1 MLQVIVTRGL
11 PASGKSTWSK
21 SIIDKNPNSYK
32 RINKDDL
39 RAMLDND
46 KHSTDMEKFIIK
58 VRDSLILLALQE
70 GKHVIVD
77 DTNLADKHIERIKQ
91 LINGKAQLIIKDF
104 TDVPLETCIKQ
115 DLKRNKSVGEK
126 VIRDL
131 YNQYL
136 RKIEV
141 YNEDKNLPKAII
153 VDVDGTLAIMNNR
166 SPFDWNKVGEDLCN
180 ETIKNIVNNYNGDKV
195 IIMSGRDSVCR
206 DLTIQWLKVN
216 NIKFDEIFMREQ
228 GNTEKDSIVKRRLFE
243 QNVRG
248 KYYVQYVLDDRISVC
263 RGWFEMGLQLLRVG
277 DPDVNF

>member
-21 SIIDKNPNSYK
+21 NVIDKNPNSYK

-46 KHSTDMEKFIIK
+46 KHSTDMEKFILK

-91 LINGKAQLIIKDF
+91 LIHGKAQLIIKDF

-115 DLKRNKSVGEK
+115 DLKRSKSVGEK

-141 YNEDKNLPKAII
+141 YNENKNLPKAII

-228 GNTEKDSIVKRRLFE
+228 GNMEKDSIVKRRLFE

-248 KYYVQYVLDDRISVC
+248 KYYVEYVLDDRSTVVETW
-263 RGWFEMGLQLLRVG
+263 REMGLICLQVAEG
-277 DPDVNF
+277 NF

>member
-21 SIIDKNPNSYK
+21 SVIDKNPNSYK

-58 VRDSLILLALQE
+58 VRDTLILLALQE

-91 LINGKAQLIIKDF
+91 LIHGKAQLIIKDF
-104 TDVPLETCIKQ
+104 TDIPLETCIKQ
-115 DLKRNKSVGEK
+115 DLKRSKSVGEK

-141 YNEDKNLPKAII
+141 YNENKNLPKAII

-166 SPFDWNKVGEDLCN
+166 SPFDWNKVDQDSCN

-195 IIMSGRDSVCR
+195 IIMSGRDSICR
-206 DLTIQWLKVN
+206 DLTIQWLKGN

-228 GNTEKDSIVKRRLFE
+228 GNMEKDSIVKRRLFD

-248 KYYVQYVLDDRISVC
+248 KYYVEYVLDDRSQVVETW
-263 RGWFEMGLQLLRVG
+263 RSMGLICLQVAEG
-277 DPDVNF
+277 NF

>member
-21 SIIDKNPNSYK
+21 SVIDKNPNSYK

-46 KHSTDMEKFIIK
+46 KHSTDMEKFILK
-58 VRDSLILLALQE
+58 VRDTLILLALQE

-91 LINGKAQLIIKDF
+91 LIHGKAQLIIKDF
-104 TDVPLETCIKQ
+104 TDIPLETCIKQ
-115 DLKRNKSVGEK
+115 DLKRSKSVGEK

-141 YNEDKNLPKAII
+141 YNENKNLPKAII

-166 SPFDWNKVGEDLCN
+166 SPFDWNKVDQDSCN

-195 IIMSGRDSVCR
+195 IIMSGRDSICR
-206 DLTIQWLKVN
+206 DLTIQWLKGN

-228 GNTEKDSIVKRRLFE
+228 GNMEKDSIVKRRLFD

-248 KYYVQYVLDDRISVC
+248 KYYVEYVLDDRSQVVETW
-263 RGWFEMGLQLLRVG
+263 RSMGLICLQVAEG
-277 DPDVNF
+277 NF

>member
-1 MLQVIVTRGL
+1 MLQVIVTSGL

-21 SIIDKNPNSYK
+21 SVIDKNPNSYK

-58 VRDSLILLALQE
+58 VRDTLILLALQE

-91 LINGKAQLIIKDF
+91 LIHGKAQLVIKDF
-104 TDVPLETCIKQ
+104 TDIPLETCIKQ
-115 DLKRNKSVGEK
+115 DLKRSKSVGEK

-141 YNEDKNLPKAII
+141 YNENKNLPKAII

-166 SPFDWNKVGEDLCN
+166 SPFDWNKVDQDSCN

-195 IIMSGRDSVCR
+195 IIMSGRDSICR
-206 DLTIQWLKVN
+206 DLTIQWLKGN

-228 GNTEKDSIVKRRLFE
+228 GNMEKDSIVKRRLFD

-248 KYYVQYVLDDRISVC
+248 KYYVEYVLDDRSQVVETW
-263 RGWFEMGLQLLRVG
+263 RSMGLICLQVAEG
-277 DPDVNF
+277 NF